1 MKADIEAVMPG
12 RFTFTEDR
20 DYFDY
25 IYLRTDLATLK
36 GRSFKP
42 NVIISTSSRS
52 SILIMNTNR

>member
-1 MKADIEAVMPG
+1 MKADIEAAMPG

-36 GRSFKP
+36 GK
-42 NVIISTSSRS
+42 
-52 SILIMNTNR
+52 